1 VTLPSPEGLRFR
13 AAWLPIGWL
22 LVLLVVWGTL
32 TPSPPGTLA
41 VGGDKLAHVV
51 AYLVLALWFGGLYSG
66 AARGAH
72 ALGLAV
78 MGVGLE
84 FLQEAGGV
92 RQLEVAD
99 MLANGVGVFLGWFL
113 SRFLAL
119 SVVGRLDRTLDSF

>member
-1 VTLPSPEGLRFR
+1 
-13 AAWLPIGWL
+13 
-22 LVLLVVWGTL
+22 
-32 TPSPPGTLA
+32 

-113 SRFLAL
+113 SRFPAL
-119 SVVGRLDRTLDSF
+119 GVVGRLDRTLDSF